1 MDEDLRSWCKSW
13 KWPWEDKKST
23 AQEKLIGLGRMQDR
37 LKRKYVWVYQGP
49 EKHQPII
56 R

>member
-1 MDEDLRSWCKSW
+1 MNEDLRGRRKTLQ
-13 KWPWEDKKST
+13 WPWKDKKST

-49 EKHQPII
+49 EKHKPII